1 MANGRAILKTHVH
14 TLPCS
19 VSLCKNILLL
29 HIRTRPNIVLP
40 EIKSAY
46 LEGRLILLLGAG
58 ASYGSQDVNFVDLP
72 MGPALAAELAALNKW
87 TYNNEPLGSVYSAF
101 NAKNSARLHEFLKDR
116 LTSTTPSDDLKKI
129 ANYPWPRIYTL
140 NIDDCMEG
148 ALRSSKKQ
156 ILRIFAR
163 NSPLENMDPVFSKVQ
178 LIKLNGTA
186 DRPED
191 GFIFSPQEY
200 GDGSSRLPIWYRELG
215 QNYSD
220 FVFVFIGSSLNE
232 PLFQHAIAEMRSTVK
247 RSPIRGYVI
256 TPSAT
261 EIETYHLD
269 SLNLQHV
276 PGTLTDF
283 ARWLDSEIPIPP
295 TTWELATARRPEL
308 RTIGDKL
315 SDCQQRAL
323 NSITVVSPTTL
334 PLSEKAA
341 SGTIRDFYRGYKPS
355 WGDIVDEVPAPL
367 ESFGSFSEMV
377 LKSHQGKTCIALV
390 GPAGSGKTT
399 ALMTTA
405 LYLGRSS
412 RLPVYFLRDSVSDI
426 KNVII
431 SLEQINIGGFYLFI
445 DKIDP
450 MARDVYEAISGSGT
464 KNICIVFSERQN
476 IWNRRAKAALKI
488 ITPLV
493 HVLGHVTKPDANAIL
508 DKLQVFGPWTR
519 LEAMTPAK
527 RQAELFQKADRQLL
541 IGMLEATTGLG
552 FIQII
557 RNDFSNL
564 GSTAHQQFLVLVG
577 LASTHR
583 SSLSA
588 QIVRS
593 SLLNLGIAE
602 DIDVMTEETEGIIVS
617 NDKRFCARHPVY
629 VRELFGKIT
638 SPEMVRDC
646 LVALLEAF
654 SDYKTPVVK
663 HVGKVDG
670 IVFKSVINHRFVREV
685 LRGDETLSL
694 SVYKNFET
702 KFHVDGLYWLQYGLS
717 LRGFGR
723 NADAFDKLRTARSAY
738 HSPQIEHAYAQQL
751 LILAS
756 QAGAWE
762 DAEPMLAEAIEV
774 LKKLE
779 SGADRHDT
787 YPIVTLAE
795 GHISVSLKFFGVTG
809 TKSVAQKYANE
820 LLVASKRASSPRLE
834 AAVEKIVGLAERGT
848 WSEAYGPDPEEIS
861 L

>member
-1 MANGRAILKTHVH
+1 M
-14 TLPCS
+14 LPD
-19 VSLCKNILLL
+19 
-29 HIRTRPNIVLP
+29 
-40 EIKSAY
+40 IKSAY
-46 LEGRLILLLGAG
+46 LEGRLVLLLGAG

-72 MGPALAAELAALNKW
+72 MGPALAAELAALKKW
-87 TYNNEPLGSVYSAF
+87 TYNNEPLGSVYSAL
-101 NAKNSARLHEFLKDR
+101 NAKDSARLHEFLKDR
-116 LTSTTPSDDLKKI
+116 LTSTRPSDDLKKI

-140 NIDDCMEG
+140 NIDDCMEV
-148 ALRSSKKQ
+148 ALGTSKKQ
-156 ILRIFAR
+156 VLRIFGR
-163 NSPLENMDPVFSKVQ
+163 NSPLESMDPVLNKVQ

-186 DRPED
+186 DKPED

-200 GDGSSRLPIWYRELG
+200 GDGSTRLPIWYRELG

-232 PLFQHAIAEMRSTVK
+232 PLFQHAISEMRSTVK

-276 PGTLTDF
+276 PGTLADF
-283 ARWLDSEIPIPP
+283 AKWLETEIPIPP

-308 RTIGDKL
+308 RNISNKL
-315 SDCQQRAL
+315 SDGQKRAL

-334 PLSEKAA
+334 PLSKKVP
-341 SGTIRDFYRGYKPS
+341 SGIIRDFYKGYKPS

-377 LKSHQGKTCIALV
+377 LNNHQGKTCIALV

-405 LYLGRSS
+405 LYISRKT

-450 MARDVYEAISGSGT
+450 MAREVYEAISSSGT
-464 KNICIVFSERQN
+464 KNIFIVFSERQN
-476 IWNRRAKAALKI
+476 IWNRRVKATLGA

-493 HVLGHVTKPDANAIL
+493 HTIGRVTKPDVKAIL
-508 DKLQVFGPWTR
+508 IKLQMFGPWTR
-519 LEAMTPAK
+519 LEAMTTAQ

-564 GSTAHQQFLVLVG
+564 GSIEHQQFLVLVG

-588 QIVRS
+588 QIVGS
-593 SLLNLGIAE
+593 SLVNLGITE
-602 DIDVMTEETEGIIVS
+602 DVNVMTTETEGVIVS
-617 NDKRFCARHPVY
+617 NDKRFSARHPVY
-629 VRELFGKIT
+629 VRELFEKIT
-638 SPEMVRDC
+638 SPKMVRDC

-654 SDYKTPVVK
+654 SDYQTPVVK
-663 HVGKVDG
+663 HVGKADG

-685 LRGDETLSL
+685 LRSDETLSL
-694 SVYKNFET
+694 SVYENFET
-702 KFHVDGLYWLQYGLS
+702 KFHIDGLYWLQYGLS

-723 NADAFDKLRTARSAY
+723 NVDAFDKFRTARSAY

-756 QAGAWE
+756 RAGAWE
-762 DAEPMLAEAIEV
+762 EAEPMLVEAIEV

-779 SGADRHDT
+779 CQSAYKRDPLSARKRDPLSGWR
-787 YPIVTLAE
+787 
-795 GHISVSLKFFGVTG
+795 SVDVTG
-809 TKSVAQKYANE
+809 FLA
-820 LLVASKRASSPRLE
+820 LRA
-834 AAVEKIVGLAERGT
+834 A
-848 WSEAYGPDPEEIS
+848 
-861 L
+861 